1 MRTALIGL
9 ATSLSLLA
17 GAAMAA
23 PPAQQVMR
31 RVEPKPMDASDPLA
45 IRAAALVKHIIAG
58 DKAAATAL
66 LRQEADE
73 AYVKSGRLETDV
85 DAQIKRLAGANYT
98 IGEFEQGFGADVLVQ
113 LSNVK
118 GDETNIIV
126 RYNGDK
132 KVTGFAEAKIQR

>member
-9 ATSLSLLA
+9 AISLSLLA
-17 GAAMAA
+17 GTAIAA
-23 PPAQQVMR
+23 PAQQVMR
-31 RVEPKPMDASDPLA
+31 RVEPKPMDATDPLA
-45 IRAAALVKHIIAG
+45 IRSAALVKHIIAG

-85 DAQIKRLAGANYT
+85 DAQIKRLAGGNYT